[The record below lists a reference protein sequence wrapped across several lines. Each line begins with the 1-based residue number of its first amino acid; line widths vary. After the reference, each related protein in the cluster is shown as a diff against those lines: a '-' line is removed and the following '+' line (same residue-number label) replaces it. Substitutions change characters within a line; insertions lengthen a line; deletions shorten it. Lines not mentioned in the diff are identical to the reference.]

1 MPHVSYSEVKNWHQC
16 PFYHKLTYVDRVKL
30 FEGNEFT
37 AFGKAVHSTCEEI
50 FVPTEEGDLD
60 LELHFKKAFLK
71 ELKQLPETHKK
82 KADLILQMKE
92 QGTVI
97 VKNVLSAVYDYFGED
112 VEIVEVEESLMEP
125 IKDFV
130 DAEYNFK
137 GFVDAVFKTSD
148 GKYHIVDWKTCGWGW
163 DRDKK
168 NDKITT
174 YQLTFYKYF
183 YALKHKIDPRKIE
196 THFALLKRTAKK
208 NHVEL
213 FRVTSGNKKT
223 QNAVKLLTKALY
235 NINNKNYFKNRL
247 ACGKCEF
254 NNTKHCP

>member
-1 MPHVSYSEVKNWHQC
+1 MPHVSFSEVKNWHQC

-50 FVPTEEGDLD
+50 FNAERTEEFD
-60 LELHFKKAFLK
+60 LELFFKKHFLQ
-71 ELKQLPETHKK
+71 ELKDLPSTHKK
-82 KADLILQMKE
+82 KVDLIRAMKD
-92 QGTVI
+92 QGV
-97 VKNVLSAVYDYFGED
+97 VLVEGVLSAVHDYFGED
-112 VEIVEVEESLMEP
+112 VEILAVEESLMEE
-125 IKDFV
+125 INDFT
-130 DAEYNFK
+130 DAKYNFK
-137 GFVDAVFKTSD
+137 GFIDAVFKTSD

-163 DRDKK
+163 DRTKR
-168 NDKITT
+168 NDKMTT

-183 YALKHKIDPRKIE
+183 YALKHNIDPQKIE

-213 FRVTSGNKKT
+213 FRVTSGHKKT
-223 QNAVKLLTKALY
+223 QNAIKLLTKALY
-235 NINNKNYFKNRL
+235 NINRKKYFKNRL